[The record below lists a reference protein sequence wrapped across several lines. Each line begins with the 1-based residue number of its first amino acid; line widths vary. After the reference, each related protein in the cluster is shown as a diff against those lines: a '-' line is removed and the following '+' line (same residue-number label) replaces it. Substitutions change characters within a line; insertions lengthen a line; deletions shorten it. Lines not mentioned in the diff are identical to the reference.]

1 MRGRP
6 GNPLRHSRTASHNVA
21 PARCSGTSRRSRRFG
36 RGARADLVAQTAE
49 RGPSRRA
56 AAGRNLAAAVAA
68 GRNLAAAVAAG
79 RNLAAAV
86 AAGRNL
92 AAAGHN
98 PAAAGHNPAA
108 AGHNP
113 AAAGHNPAAA
123 VAENSRAV
131 AAAHGHIPQ
140 SPSPQKLSPIRQ
152 LTSSSYSL
160 NRSASLHQ
168 FERVQRP
175 AQRGPASESLQ
186 QRKPT
191 S

>member
-6 GNPLRHSRTASHNVA
+6 GNPLRHSHTASHNVA

-56 AAGRNLAAAVAA
+56 AAGHNLAAAVAA
-68 GRNLAAAVAAG
+68 GHNLAEAV
-79 RNLAAAV
+79 
-86 AAGRNL
+86 
-92 AAAGHN
+92 AAGHN

-113 AAAGHNPAAA
+113 AAAARNPAAA

>member
-6 GNPLRHSRTASHNVA
+6 GNPLRHSHTASHNVA

-56 AAGRNLAAAVAA
+56 AAGHNLAAAVAA
-68 GRNLAAAVAAG
+68 GRNLAAAV
-79 RNLAAAV
+79 
-86 AAGRNL
+86 
-92 AAAGHN
+92 
-98 PAAAGHNPAA
+98 A

>member
-6 GNPLRHSRTASHNVA
+6 GNPLRHSHTASHNVA

-56 AAGRNLAAAVAA
+56 AAGHNLAAAVAA
-68 GRNLAAAVAAG
+68 ARNPAEAV
-79 RNLAAAV
+79 
-86 AAGRNL
+86 
-92 AAAGHN
+92 AAGHN

-113 AAAGHNPAAA
+113 AAAARNPAAA